1 VKKTHVLLIDDQRD
15 LLAAVQE
22 LLETHGMEVL
32 AGSSCADAER
42 LWKTS
47 RPDLAILDYLLPD
60 GNAISLIQKF
70 KDSDPAVPII
80 VLTGHGTIERAV
92 EAVKTGAEN
101 LLPKPVNPSVLLD
114 VIDEVLRTAVIARI
128 ALLKSPRGSA
138 QRWIHSWA

>member
-1 VKKTHVLLIDDQRD
+1 
-15 LLAAVQE
+15 
-22 LLETHGMEVL
+22 MEVL

-138 QRWIHSWA
+138 Q